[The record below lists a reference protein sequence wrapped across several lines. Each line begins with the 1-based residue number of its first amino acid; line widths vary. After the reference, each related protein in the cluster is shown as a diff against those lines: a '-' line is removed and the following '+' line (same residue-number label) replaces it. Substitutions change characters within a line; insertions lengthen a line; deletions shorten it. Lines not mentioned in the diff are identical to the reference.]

1 MNLANRVGWDLFFV
15 LLLKMPLQAKT
26 EVTRVSLCVLQ
37 VSPSCAWCPSSS
49 GRDTALSSSWRRSRW
64 ARGST
69 SSPGPAGSR
78 CGVCGRSSSPP
89 CSCDDQKMATTSP
102 GGRFFFFF
110 LGGGVCEGFFPLR
123 EAVVGVQG
131 SLASAA
137 GLALQAVGRDHHED
151 EVRQRLLLPPVQV
164 VQVQTL
170 LLLIAVHALITHTHT
185 HMSISFSELCTVN
198 RQWVYC
204 CWGFF

>member
-1 MNLANRVGWDLFFV
+1 MEKVPQLNLMNLANRVGWDLFFV

-37 VSPSCAWCPSSS
+37 ASPSCAWCPSSS

-89 CSCDDQKMATTSP
+89 CSYDDHKMATTSP
-102 GGRFFFFF
+102 GGRFLFFFRWWGLRGF
-110 LGGGVCEGFFPLR
+110 FSLTRSSSWCPGLACVGGWTGSPGGG
-123 EAVVGVQG
+123 AG
-131 SLASAA
+131 SS
-137 GLALQAVGRDHHED
+137 
-151 EVRQRLLLPPVQV
+151 
-164 VQVQTL
+164 
-170 LLLIAVHALITHTHT
+170 
-185 HMSISFSELCTVN
+185 
-198 RQWVYC
+198 
-204 CWGFF
+204 